1 MKLLT
6 HITLRISLFLLIVMT
21 LWACLFYTA
30 IINEINDEVDDSLED
45 YSEMIITRKL
55 AGESVPEHDN
65 GTNNTF
71 FIRKVT

>member
-1 MKLLT
+1 
-6 HITLRISLFLLIVMT
+6 MT

-55 AGESVPEHDN
+55 AGEPVPERDN
-65 GTNNTF
+65 GTNT
-71 FIRKVT
+71 